1 MNEKIAIAYFS
12 HTGNTKQAAK
22 KLQREVGG
30 DLIEIRKR
38 RPYRSSQR
46 MIMTKSILAFL
57 SGVDVVLKLLLALR
71 SLVIFIREQ
80 LFPSIQVVD
89 LWLVIVKLSFSV
101 SISMRVLK
109 NLST

>member
-38 RPYRSSQR
+38 RPYKSSEKV
-46 MIMTKSILAFL
+46 MIVRAILDRL
-57 SGVDVVLKLLLALR
+57 
-71 SLVIFIREQ
+71 
-80 LFPSIQVVD
+80 
-89 LWLVIVKLSFSV
+89 
-101 SISMRVLK
+101 
-109 NLST
+109 